1 MSNEINIKAA
11 EEIFNL
17 ICSNLDSH
25 NCKYNK
31 EPEKLTVSLSVTA
44 KDTSVPLSLFVD
56 ANHELITLYSF
67 MNFEVPEDKRLETAV
82 AISKLNYMLTF
93 GNFNFDIETGK
104 IHFIINVSYRD
115 SKLGSEIITKMISTA
130 LTVMSDFTEKFL
142 MLSKGYLSIDKF
154 FEN

>member
-1 MSNEINIKAA
+1 
-11 EEIFNL
+11 
-17 ICSNLDSH
+17 
-25 NCKYNK
+25 
-31 EPEKLTVSLSVTA
+31 
-44 KDTSVPLSLFVD
+44 
-56 ANHELITLYSF
+56 

-93 GNFNFDIETGK
+93 GNLNFDIETGK

>member
-11 EEIFNL
+11 EENFNL